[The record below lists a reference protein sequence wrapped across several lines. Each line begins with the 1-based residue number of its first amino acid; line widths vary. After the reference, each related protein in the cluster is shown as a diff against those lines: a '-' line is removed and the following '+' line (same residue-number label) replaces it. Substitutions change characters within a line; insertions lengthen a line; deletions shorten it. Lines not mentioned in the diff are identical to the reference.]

1 MSGRPPSR
9 ETLIAAAVVA
19 LGALMLVGA
28 SDIALGVGYDRV
40 GPRAF
45 PYGVGGGLVVLGLAL
60 ALSSTPGRGEW
71 THGDLGAHGA
81 LSARAP
87 SRSASHEAGQAPVSF
102 DRLALATLGCGLVAF
117 VLLLE
122 PAGFIVA
129 AAVQF
134 VLAARAFQSKVP
146 LRDALLGLA
155 LAAIVYMAFTS
166 GLGAALPAGWLASGP
181 R

>member
-1 MSGRPPSR
+1 M
-9 ETLIAAAVVA
+9 AAVVVA

-45 PYGVGGGLVVLGLAL
+45 PYGVGGGLVALGLAL
-60 ALSSTPGRGEW
+60 ALSRSSTPGRGEW

-81 LSARAP
+81 VRASAPARP
-87 SRSASHEAGQAPVSF
+87 ASHAAGQAPVSF

-155 LAAIVYMAFTS
+155 MAAIVYMAFTS